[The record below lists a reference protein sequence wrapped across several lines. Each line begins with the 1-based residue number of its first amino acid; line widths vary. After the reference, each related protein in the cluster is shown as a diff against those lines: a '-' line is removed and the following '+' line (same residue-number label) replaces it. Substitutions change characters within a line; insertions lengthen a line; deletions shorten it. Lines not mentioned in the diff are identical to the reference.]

1 MSRCGR
7 SCSKEKK
14 AAPATS
20 LVRRTGSP
28 GDTSWPCN
36 QTLHWGTLHRRP
48 LYPLLCLLDCLW
60 EGLALRFGSVS
71 DTNSLGSVRRLGAA
85 LGNKGSAGKSL
96 QELCVWHHLWPFAE
110 RGTRIH
116 PSSRTIMS
124 PVRRQQ
130 LPLATSLGG
139 QVK

>member
-1 MSRCGR
+1 MEG
-7 SCSKEKK
+7 
-14 AAPATS
+14 AAPRRRRLHQPQVLSGEQAALGTHPGPAT
-20 LVRRTGSP
+20 RGNSP
-28 GDTSWPCN
+28 
-36 QTLHWGTLHRRP
+36 LRP
-48 LYPLLCLLDCLW
+48 LCPLLCLLDCLW

-71 DTNSLGSVRRLGAA
+71 ETNSRGSVRRLGAA

-96 QELCVWHHLWPFAE
+96 RELCVWHHLWPFAE

-116 PSSRTIMS
+116 PSSRTIMF